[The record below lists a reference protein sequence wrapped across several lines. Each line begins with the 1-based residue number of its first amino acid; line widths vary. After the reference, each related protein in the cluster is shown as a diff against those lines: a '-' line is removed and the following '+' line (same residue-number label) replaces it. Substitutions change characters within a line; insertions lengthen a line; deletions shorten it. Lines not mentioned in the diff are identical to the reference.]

1 MNLAMI
7 TQCLLMV
14 NVVAMVVIFVYSA
27 CSLSVRQWTAKQPDY
42 WIHSFLV
49 GGSVAVIGHSLAGG
63 QVHHWT
69 EVMFNV
75 ATAAYFMLRSR
86 RIHLLAGI
94 LQRKG
99 KGYLKERKETR

>member
-7 TQCLLMV
+7 TQCLLMI
-14 NVVAMVVIFVYSA
+14 NVAAMAAIFVYSA

-42 WIHSFLV
+42 WIHSLLV
-49 GGSVAVIGHSLAGG
+49 GGSVAVIG

-69 EVMFNV
+69 EIMFNV
-75 ATAAYFMLRSR
+75 AAASYFVMRSR
-86 RIHLLAGI
+86 RIHLLSGI

-99 KGYLKERKETR
+99 KGYLKERRETK